1 MKTFLVASMFVITC
15 STTVAVDIGKVSE
28 NKGTA
33 CEIARNKTKMS
44 GTKGAGIES
53 MDVYSTQ
60 ACVST
65 LTFTDDTKVKV
76 NENSRLVIDDFVF
89 DPKKSDAGKLALKV
103 GMGTVRY
110 ASGQIAKNNPQ
121 QVAIQTPT
129 AAISVRGT
137 DFSMTVDE
145 TGQSLIVLL
154 PSCKDEKD
162 VKTYELEEQRCKVG
176 QIVVTTQAGS
186 VTLDQAFFATY
197 VTSSTNA
204 PTSPVHT
211 NLIENKIS
219 NNLIIVRPLEV
230 QQALN
235 VQQGKLRRE
244 KEMEEAEQDQIRR
257 MNERVANEN
266 KELEQARLLALQ
278 DYLADKS
285 CNPRTNI
292 CVNWDRPEVEMQ
304 SRGKGIAFRYQDNE
318 HYSEVK
324 TQGYVSN
331 TIITITQNDMPATEI
346 IGDGGVGG
354 NMIRITQNS
363 GVLRKK

>member
-1 MKTFLVASMFVITC
+1 M
-15 STTVAVDIGKVSE
+15 
-28 NKGTA
+28 
-33 CEIARNKTKMS
+33 
-44 GTKGAGIES
+44 
-53 MDVYSTQ
+53 
-60 ACVST
+60 
-65 LTFTDDTKVKV
+65 
-76 NENSRLVIDDFVF
+76 
-89 DPKKSDAGKLALKV
+89 
-103 GMGTVRY
+103 
-110 ASGQIAKNNPQ
+110 
-121 QVAIQTPT
+121 
-129 AAISVRGT
+129 
-137 DFSMTVDE
+137 
-145 TGQSLIVLL
+145 
-154 PSCKDEKD
+154 
-162 VKTYELEEQRCKVG
+162 
-176 QIVVTTQAGS
+176 
-186 VTLDQAFFATY
+186 
-197 VTSSTNA
+197 
-204 PTSPVHT
+204 
-211 NLIENKIS
+211 IENKIS